1 MADPTAYD
9 ELINRYA
16 DEYDIDPLIFRRLI
30 NQESRFNPV
39 AVSPKGATGI
49 GQVMPDTARDP
60 GYGVRPLASE
70 DLTNPDENLRFS
82 AEYLGAMLREFGGD
96 YPMALAAYNAGPG
109 AVKKYEGIPPF
120 EETQNYVQTILGSEE
135 ILGSSGQVRP
145 QARPEA
151 VDPRSL
157 IRPQARP
164 EDQAANNSPLDYLSD
179 ALPYLDAA
187 QLPGAPQAR
196 FDPPGVRRPQR
207 RSGDDALKRLGLAS
221 LIQ

>member
-135 ILGSSGQVRP
+135 ILSSSGQVRP
-145 QARPEA
+145 QARPERA
-151 VDPRSL
+151 TD
-157 IRPQARP
+157 
-164 EDQAANNSPLDYLSD
+164 DQAEDKSYLDYLSD
-179 ALPYLDAA
+179 ALPYLEAA
-187 QLPGAPQAR
+187 QLTGAPQAR
-196 FDPPGVRRPQR
+196 FDPPGLRRPQR

>member
-16 DEYDIDPLIFRRLI
+16 DEYDIDPQIFRRLI
-30 NQESRFNPV
+30 NQESRFNPQ

-49 GQVMPDTARDP
+49 GQVMPATARDP
-60 GYGVRPLASE
+60 GYGVRPLAAE
-70 DLTNPDENLRFS
+70 DLTNADENLRFS

-135 ILGSSGQVRP
+135 LLSTSGQVRP
-145 QARPEA
+145 QARPE
-151 VDPRSL
+151 PGTK
-157 IRPQARP
+157 
-164 EDQAANNSPLDYLSD
+164 DQAENNSYLDSLSE
-179 ALPYLDAA
+179 ALPYLEAA
-187 QLPGAPQAR
+187 QLTGAPQAR

-207 RSGDDALKRLGLAS
+207 RSGDDALKRLGIAS
-221 LIQ
+221 LVQ

>member
-16 DEYDIDPLIFRRLI
+16 DEYDIDPQIFRRLI
-30 NQESRFNPV
+30 NQESRFNPQ

-49 GQVMPDTARDP
+49 GQVMPATARDP
-60 GYGVRPLASE
+60 GYGVRPLAAE
-70 DLTNPDENLRFS
+70 DLTNAEENLRFS

-135 ILGSSGQVRP
+135 LLRTSGQVRP
-145 QARPEA
+145 QARPEPVA
-151 VDPRSL
+151 
-157 IRPQARP
+157 
-164 EDQAANNSPLDYLSD
+164 EDQAENNSYLDSLSE
-179 ALPYLDAA
+179 ALPYLEAA
-187 QLPGAPQAR
+187 QLTGAPQAR

-207 RSGDDALKRLGLAS
+207 RSGDDALKRLGIAS
-221 LIQ
+221 LVQ

>member
-30 NQESRFNPV
+30 NQESRFNPE

-49 GQVMPDTARDP
+49 GQVMPGTARDP

-135 ILGSSGQVRP
+135 ILSSSGRVRP
-145 QARPEA
+145 QARPERA
-151 VDPRSL
+151 TD
-157 IRPQARP
+157 
-164 EDQAANNSPLDYLSD
+164 DQAEDKSYLDYLSD
-179 ALPYLDAA
+179 ALPYLEAA
-187 QLPGAPQAR
+187 QLTGAPQAR
-196 FDPPGVRRPQR
+196 FDPPGVRRPQQ
-207 RSGDDALKRLGLAS
+207 RSGDAALKRLGLAS